1 MPIVT
6 VFGGSGF
13 IGRYVAKKLAK
24 QGWRVRCAVRRPNE
38 ALFLRPYGDVGQVEP
53 IQANVRDEAST
64 LRAIRGADA
73 VINLVAI
80 LYPTGKQTFEAVQ
93 FEGAERIANW
103 IIPVAKR
110 AFDDFADGGTD
121 EAANRR
127 SGSVDQPSRISM

>member
-38 ALFLRPYGDVGQVEP
+38 AQFLRPYGDVGQVQP

-64 LRAIRGADA
+64 LRAIRGYQRAQGLDSDTLSLSA
-73 VINLVAI
+73 AQQLGLVAI
-80 LYPTGKQTFEAVQ
+80 ELDPEV
-93 FEGAERIANW
+93 
-103 IIPVAKR
+103 V
-110 AFDDFADGGTD
+110 DG
-121 EAANRR
+121 
-127 SGSVDQPSRISM
+127 